1 MSGRLWE
8 WSVKICE
15 IVTDDIQNGWKV
27 RTTMCGLIMIYL
39 FRMSDCISGLFQ
51 AFSDFFFAFPI
62 TA

>member
-1 MSGRLWE
+1 MSGRLRE
-8 WSVKICE
+8 WSVKNCK

-27 RTTMCGLIMIYL
+27 CTKMCGLIMIYL

-51 AFSDFFFAFPI
+51 GFSDFFAFPI